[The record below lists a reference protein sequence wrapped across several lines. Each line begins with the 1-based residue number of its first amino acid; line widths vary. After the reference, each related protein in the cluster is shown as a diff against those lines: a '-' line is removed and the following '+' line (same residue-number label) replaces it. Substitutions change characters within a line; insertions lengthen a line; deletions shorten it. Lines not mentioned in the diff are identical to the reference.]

1 MSDNKR
7 EEVLF
12 RPPKIGMGN
21 IFLLLRC
28 GDLKGGPARVGQQTM
43 LLPWAANL
51 SGTSN
56 SGYKVRLSV
65 GRRTENPRPAS
76 SVLSYCFSRL
86 QKRCYMC
93 VILKNHREYNCEF

>member
-12 RPPKIGMGN
+12 RPPKIGRGN
-21 IFLLLRC
+21 IILLLRC

-43 LLPWAANL
+43 LLPWAAML

-56 SGYKVRLSV
+56 SGNKVCRATHRKSQT
-65 GRRTENPRPAS
+65 R
-76 SVLSYCFSRL
+76 
-86 QKRCYMC
+86 
-93 VILKNHREYNCEF
+93 ILRIELLH